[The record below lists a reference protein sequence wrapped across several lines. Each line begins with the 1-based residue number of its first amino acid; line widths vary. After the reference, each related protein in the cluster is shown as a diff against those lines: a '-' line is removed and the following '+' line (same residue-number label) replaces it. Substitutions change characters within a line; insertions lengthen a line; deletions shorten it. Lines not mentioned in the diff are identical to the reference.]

1 MLKLSSGIS
10 FDDLYRREGLVR
22 LDGAFVAN
30 LRTADAQLCEQ
41 LIAARAQPDVLS
53 EKQESELLIAV
64 APHLDDFIAQLF
76 GIEAEVCALSARHA
90 ELAPVFSCKR
100 LFVQRKALHKYKGDA
115 VAVFDAAALQ
125 AKITA
130 LLGGTFSELV
140 SPTEGFD
147 D

>member
-41 LIAARAQPDVLS
+41 LIAARLQPDVLS

-64 APHLDDFIAQLF
+64 APRSEEH
-76 GIEAEVCALSARHA
+76 
-90 ELAPVFSCKR
+90 
-100 LFVQRKALHKYKGDA
+100 
-115 VAVFDAAALQ
+115 
-125 AKITA
+125 T
-130 LLGGTFSELV
+130 SELQ
-140 SPTEGFD
+140 SH
-147 D
+147 